1 VVAVTAPAALDPTTR
16 QAWAA
21 AAEDARGRGH
31 RHLGTGHLLL
41 GVLATPGSPG
51 AARLGAAGLLVHD
64 VDLDVVRLVGYGTRP
79 PPPDAGLSA
88 AAAEDAFGPQ
98 PPPRRSWRRR
108 PLPLTGCAR
117 EALRRAATEAAGTIG
132 TDHLLRGLFG
142 CTDGLAHRILA
153 ARGITPGSL
162 G

>member
-1 VVAVTAPAALDPTTR
+1 MTGPDALTPAAR

-31 RHLGTGHLLL
+31 RHLGTAHLLL

-51 AARLGAAGLLVHD
+51 ATRLAAAGALLHD
-64 VDLDVVRLVGYGTRP
+64 VDLDLVALVGYGTRP
-79 PPPDAGLSA
+79 PPPELSG

-98 PPPRRSWRRR
+98 PPARRTWRRR
-108 PLPLTGCAR
+108 PLPVTACVS
-117 EALRRAATEAAGTIG
+117 EALRRAGTEAGG
-132 TDHLLRGLFG
+132 PVDTDHLVRGLFA
-142 CTDGLAHRILA
+142 CTDSLAHRILTR
-153 ARGITPGSL
+153 RGVTAGPL